1 MKLSEE
7 NIKDCVY
14 HFGSEV
20 FLKLGKTYTNH
31 TGKDWTQWI
40 HWNEEF
46 PCDKDPGNGGESQ
59 VTEKKMTCQ
68 CQCRSVKMRSHLIG
82 TTGMG
87 CERVVCRREIGD
99 FDKHIESF
107 WASLKSGKIGIKQWP
122 FSHYKIGKILNG
134 DIIRKKDTFYM
145 IRWSINE
152 SSQ

>member
-1 MKLSEE
+1 MEAKAKSQKRRWLVS
-7 NIKDCVY
+7 VSV
-14 HFGSEV
+14 GQ
-20 FLKLGKTYTNH
+20 LKWDH
-31 TGKDWTQWI
+31 T
-40 HWNEEF
+40 
-46 PCDKDPGNGGESQ
+46 
-59 VTEKKMTCQ
+59 
-68 CQCRSVKMRSHLIG
+68 LG

-87 CERVVCRREIGD
+87 CEHAVRRRENGD

-107 WASLKSGKIGIKQWP
+107 WASLKSGEIGIKQWP